1 MKTTNNNNTGHRE
14 VTDKD
19 ILELVREDIK
29 YVRGRVD
36 DIQEELTEVKV
47 KLSGFMGKAAGIS
60 AAVAFAISMAGLLAT
75 VLL

>member
-1 MKTTNNNNTGHRE
+1 M
-14 VTDKD
+14 TDKD

-47 KLSGFMGKAAGIS
+47 TLSGFMGRAAGIS